1 MADESTK
8 PVDPERATTVTLED
22 VVKDF
27 GSNRVLHGLN
37 LEIGAGEFV
46 SLLGPSGC
54 GKTTAL
60 RLIAGL
66 EQLTSGV
73 IRMNGED
80 VSNIPVN
87 KRDIGM
93 VFQSYSLFPHLPV
106 LANTMFGLE
115 MRKVE
120 KDQAK
125 RRAMESL
132 ELVGLGEYAE
142 RYPHELSGGQQ
153 QRVALARALVTSPKV
168 LLLDEP
174 LSALDAK
181 VRVQLRDEIRRLQ
194 QQVGITTVFVTHD
207 QEEALAISDRIA
219 VMDSGK
225 IEQIGT
231 PEELYGSP
239 SSPIV
244 AAFVGMS
251 SLVPATVKGGR
262 AQLWGTEIPIVGE
275 ASDGSYE
282 AFLRPENIHLAE
294 AGQPGVDG
302 VVVSSTF
309 LGSFRRSSVRIDGG
323 RLVIVQHPATL
334 TLERGKRV
342 LLTIDD
348 EPVVVRKA
356 K

>member
-1 MADESTK
+1 MTEST
-8 PVDPERATTVTLED
+8 RATTVTLED
-22 VVKDF
+22 VTKDF
-27 GSNRVLHGLN
+27 NNTRVLRGLN
-37 LEIGAGEFV
+37 LDIAAGELV

-73 IRMNGED
+73 IRLGGED
-80 VSNIPVN
+80 VSAVPVN

-93 VFQSYSLFPHLPV
+93 VFQSYSLFPHLTV
-106 LANTMFGLE
+106 LSNVLFGLQ

-120 KDQAK
+120 PAEAK
-125 RRAMESL
+125 RRAVENL
-132 ELVGLGEYAE
+132 ELVGLSELMD

-153 QRVALARALVTSPKV
+153 QRVALARALVTQPRV

-194 QQVGITTVFVTHD
+194 QKVGITTIFVTHD

-219 VMDSGK
+219 VMDSGQ

-231 PEELYGSP
+231 PEQLYNAP

-244 AAFVGMS
+244 AAFVGFS
-251 SLVPATVKGGR
+251 SLVSTVVDRGTATI
-262 AQLWGTEIPIVGE
+262 WGKQVPVLGE
-275 ASDGSYE
+275 VVDGPCE
-282 AFLRPENIHLAE
+282 AFVRPENVHVAA
-294 AGQPGVDG
+294 AGEPGVEG
-302 VVVSSTF
+302 VVGTSTF
-309 LGSFRRSSVRIDGG
+309 LGSFRRTTVSLGG
-323 RLVIVQHPATL
+323 EQAVVMQHPASL
-334 TLERGKRV
+334 ILERDTTV
-342 LLTIDD
+342 ELAIDAV
-348 EPVVVRKA
+348 PVVVRPA
-356 K
+356 A